1 MAPKAAPK
9 AAPTHAPYVDMIKSA
24 IVSLKDRTGS
34 SLPALQKKIGKL
46 QTYPWLLHPFHFC
59 CPSWQY
65 TKVLVMLTSI
75 PAALSQL
82 LRGSATLNKA
92 SF

>member
-34 SLPALQKKIGKL
+34 SLPALQKKIGKFRIQSGL
-46 QTYPWLLHPFHFC
+46 RGVTLLLLPCVTLCWLL
-59 CPSWQY
+59 
-65 TKVLVMLTSI
+65 LMLTSNST
-75 PAALSQL
+75 ALSQL
-82 LRGSATLNKA
+82 A
-92 SF
+92 